1 MILVNFFK
9 IFHYSCN
16 LNDSSKILRNIF
28 VVTGSPYTAT
38 IFTDPDRIVV
48 SGQSLASSAVGK
60 TSYFKMS
67 NVTGSVEDIEI
78 NVEGL
83 TPILYPPD
91 QFSPP
96 IHLSL
101 SFHSLLIFLFMIYFF
116 RLFQIESVYFGV
128 TFLLSVEKGGRTNS
142 IKQIFD

>member
-1 MILVNFFK
+1 MQLNQVNLKNDSFDLFEFSQEIPMISVNSFK

-16 LNDSSKILRNIF
+16 LNDSSKIFLRNIF

-101 SFHSLLIFLFMIYFF
+101 SFHSLLIFFIHDLFF
-116 RLFQIESVYFGV
+116 
-128 TFLLSVEKGGRTNS
+128 
-142 IKQIFD
+142 

>member
-1 MILVNFFK
+1 MYLTK
-9 IFHYSCN
+9 
-16 LNDSSKILRNIF
+16 RNVC
-28 VVTGSPYTAT
+28 VVVGSPFTAT

-83 TPILYPPD
+83 TNTFSVAPTLSLIL
-91 QFSPP
+91 
-96 IHLSL
+96 LSL
-101 SFHSLLIFLFMIYFF
+101 SHSLSFILYDLFYDEFIMIVFF
-116 RLFQIESVYFGV
+116 NV
-128 TFLLSVEKGGRTNS
+128 S
-142 IKQIFD
+142 I